1 MNAHYAPVNG
11 LEMYYELHGT
21 PGKEPPLVLLHGGLL
36 TIDTTFGAILPALA
50 ERRQVIG
57 IELQGHGH
65 TADIDREISLDYL
78 AGDVV
83 ALLGQLGIDKADFFG
98 FSLGGLVNLT
108 LAIRHPEAVNK
119 LVVASAGYRQDG
131 FHEDVRAPGRPE
143 SHRMPTQTDFQAM
156 VDAYTRVAPDPA
168 HFPDILAKTSAAVAA
183 FAGWSSDE
191 LRAIGAPIMILVG
204 DTDFIRL
211 EHAIEMFELIP
222 NAQLAVLPGTTHMQV
237 MGDADRL
244 LSLVRP
250 FLEGSYGPSRS
261 TKARP
266 STIPAER

>member
-11 LEMYYELHGT
+11 LEMYYELHGA
-21 PGKEPPLVLLHGGLL
+21 PGEDPPLVLLHGGLL
-36 TIDTTFGAILPALA
+36 TIDTTFGPIIQALA
-50 ERRQVIG
+50 EPRQVIA

-65 TADIDREISLDYL
+65 TPDIDREISLDYL
-78 AGDVV
+78 AGDVA
-83 ALLGQLGIDKADFFG
+83 ALLGQLGVDKADFFG

-108 LAIRHPEAVNK
+108 LAIRRPEVVNK

-131 FHEDVRAPGRPE
+131 YHEDVRSPGRPE
-143 SHRMPTQTDFQAM
+143 SHRMPTQSDFEAM

-168 HFPDILAKTSAAVAA
+168 HFPEILAKTAAAVAA
-183 FAGWSSDE
+183 FAGWSPGD
-191 LRAIGAPIMILVG
+191 LRAISAPIMILVG

-237 MGDADRL
+237 MSNADRL
-244 LSLVRP
+244 LSLIGP
-250 FLEGSYGPSRS
+250 FLDSRQ
-261 TKARP
+261 AGFQRD
-266 STIPAER
+266 